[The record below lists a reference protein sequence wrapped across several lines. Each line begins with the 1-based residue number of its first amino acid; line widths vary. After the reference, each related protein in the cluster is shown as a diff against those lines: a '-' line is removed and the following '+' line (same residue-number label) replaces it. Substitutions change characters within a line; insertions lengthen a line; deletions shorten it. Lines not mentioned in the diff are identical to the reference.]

1 MSCQIFTICTFLA
14 SFMSFQLVLSRLWP
28 SRLCF
33 SSKRLS
39 SLFPFVSDLQIQL
52 QLFCK
57 LSPFLD
63 CVLFSG
69 LREAR
74 FHFYFIQFLLMFFQI
89 ESHSRLCFVF
99 WATCFYSTFSFLSQV
114 FLVFFHS
121 IVSSQ
126 IMQFNLHLS
135 ILCLYTED
143 GWTVQ
148 KEKDY
153 KIQFGSW
160 RILEIEIEVET
171 QGGTKEIRRQRGG
184 VIEYSS

>member
-33 SSKRLS
+33 SSIRIS

-89 ESHSRLCFVF
+89 ESHSRLLFSGLRVSTARF
-99 WATCFYSTFSFLSQV
+99 HFYPKFFQFFSSF
-114 FLVFFHS
+114 
-121 IVSSQ
+121 Q

-135 ILCLYTED
+135 ILCLYAED
-143 GWTVQ
+143 GQTVQ
-148 KEKDY
+148 KE
-153 KIQFGSW
+153 
-160 RILEIEIEVET
+160 IE
-171 QGGTKEIRRQRGG
+171 
-184 VIEYSS
+184 

>member
-33 SSKRLS
+33 SSIRLS

-114 FLVFFHS
+114 FLFFFSRQFLPRLCSLTYIFLYYVF
-121 IVSSQ
+121 
-126 IMQFNLHLS
+126 
-135 ILCLYTED
+135 ILKM
-143 GWTVQ
+143 GGQ
-148 KEKDY
+148 Y
-153 KIQFGSW
+153 KRRKITKFS
-160 RILEIEIEVET
+160 LEA
-171 QGGTKEIRRQRGG
+171 GGFQRLRQRLRHR
-184 VIEYSS
+184 EERKK